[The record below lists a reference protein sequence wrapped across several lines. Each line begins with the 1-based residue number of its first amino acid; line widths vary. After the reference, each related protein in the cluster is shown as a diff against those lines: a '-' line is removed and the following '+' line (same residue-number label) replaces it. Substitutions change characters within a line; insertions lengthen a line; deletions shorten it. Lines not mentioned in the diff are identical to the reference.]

1 MYSPTL
7 ESFVKLAAEGNLIP
21 VTRRILADFETPL
34 SAYHKIHG
42 QGESFL
48 FESVEGGEH
57 LGRYSFVGCNPRAVI
72 RQTGN
77 LVEHIENG
85 RVVGKYTVSHES
97 KPAPAGPA
105 AAEVTIS
112 EEGLKTYGKVE
123 EMTVICETPAE
134 ALEIVRDGLEVVE
147 RLMKKYRP
155 VALPG
160 LPRFTGGAV
169 GFIGYE
175 FIHDVEP
182 VVPRP
187 VQDDLKTPVMYF
199 LIADELLIF
208 DRVAQTI
215 TVLVNAIIEEGTS
228 PEEAYENATG
238 EIERILSL
246 LEQPSLHMPVMVPAE
261 VPSVHFESNMPKE
274 QFMANVLKAKEYIT
288 SGDIIQVV
296 GSQRFSTPVK
306 ASPLDIYRAARSINP
321 SPYMFLLE
329 LQGFSLVGASP
340 EIHVRCENHKVEI
353 RPIAGTRPR
362 GKTPEQD
369 SKLEQELLAD
379 PKERAEHVMLVD
391 LARNDLGRV
400 CDYGTV
406 QVKDLMIIERYSH
419 VMHIVSQVEGHLA
432 PDKSPYDLMR
442 ATFPAGTLSGAPK
455 IRAMQIISEM
465 EQTQR
470 GPYGGCVGYFS
481 FNGNLDCCITIRTA
495 LIKDGR
501 AYIQAGGGW
510 VNDSTPE
517 AEFDETVNKAKAMLK
532 AVALAESFAGK

>member
-1 MYSPTL
+1 MYQPTQAEFL
-7 ESFVKLAAEGNLIP
+7 DLAKQGNLIP
-21 VTRRILADFETPL
+21 VTRTILADFETPL
-34 SAYHKIHG
+34 SAYRKIRG

-57 LGRYSFVGCNPRAVI
+57 IGRYSFVGCNPRAI
-72 RQTGN
+72 IKQTEN
-77 LVEHIENG
+77 RVEVIENG
-85 RVVGKYTVSHES
+85 KVIAKY
-97 KPAPAGPA
+97 A
-105 AAEVTIS
+105 VTQ
-112 EEGLKTYGKVE
+112 EPTCDKCVKDGLYVVE
-123 EMTVICETPAE
+123 EV
-134 ALEIVRDGLEVVE
+134 L
-147 RLMKKYRP
+147 KKYIA
-155 VALPG
+155 VSLPE

-187 VQDDLKTPVMYF
+187 PCDELKTPTMYF

-208 DRVAQTI
+208 DRVKQTI
-215 TVLVNAIIEEGTS
+215 TILVNAILDEGGK
-228 PEEAYENATG
+228 PEDAYEDALE
-238 EIERILSL
+238 EIERLVAL
-246 LEQPSLHMPVMVPAE
+246 LEQPTEHNPITPPREIPDA
-261 VPSVHFESNMPKE
+261 PFESNVTKE
-274 QFMANVLKAKEYIT
+274 KFFENVLKAKDYIR

-306 ASPLDIYRAARSINP
+306 AAPLDIYRAARTINP

-329 LQGFSLVGASP
+329 LDGFSLVGASP
-340 EIHVRCENHKVEI
+340 EIHVRCEDGHTEI
-353 RPIAGTRPR
+353 RPIAGTRRR
-362 GKTPEQD
+362 GKNEEEDRALEQD
-369 SKLEQELLAD
+369 LLAD

-400 CDYGTV
+400 CDYGSV

-419 VMHIVSQVEGHLA
+419 VMHIVSQVEGKLSS
-432 PDKSPYDLMR
+432 DKTPYDLMR

-465 EQTQR
+465 EQTTR

-495 LIKDGR
+495 LIKDGK
-501 AYIQAGGGW
+501 AYVQAGGGW
-510 VNDSTPE
+510 VNDSDPE
-517 AEFDETVNKAKAMLK
+517 SEFQETVNKSKAMLK
-532 AVALAESFAGK
+532 AVAMAEGFLKQD

>member
-1 MYSPTL
+1 VYSPTL
-7 ESFVKLAAEGNLIP
+7 EEFLKLAAQGNLIP
-21 VTRRILADFETPL
+21 VTRQLLADVETPL
-34 SAYHKIHG
+34 SAYRKIRG
-42 QGESFL
+42 PGESFL

-72 RQTGN
+72 RQVGSR
-77 LVEHIENG
+77 VELIENG
-85 RVVGKYTVSHES
+85 KVVETF
-97 KPAPAGPA
+97 
-105 AAEVTIS
+105 EVQ
-112 EEGLKTYGKVE
+112 
-123 EMTVICETPAE
+123 AE
-134 ALEIVRDGLEVVE
+134 ALAGEPATAHSLRDGLAVVE
-147 RLMKKYRP
+147 RVMKRYHAVP
-155 VALPG
+155 VPG

-175 FIHDVEP
+175 FIHDIEP

-187 VQDDLKTPVMYF
+187 ARDDLQTPVIYF
-199 LIADELLIF
+199 LIADQLLIF

-215 TVLVNAIIEEGTS
+215 TVLVNAVIDGAAS
-228 PEEAYENATG
+228 PAEAYEDAIG
-238 EIERILSL
+238 EIDRIISL
-246 LEQPSLHMPVMVPAE
+246 LEQPSEHRPVSVPRE
-261 VPSVHFESNMPKE
+261 VAPLPFESNVPREK
-274 QFMANVLKAKEYIT
+274 FFANVLKAKQYIT

-296 GSQRFSTPVK
+296 GSQRFSAAVK

-329 LQGFSLVGASP
+329 LDGFSLVGASP
-340 EIHVRCENHKVEI
+340 EIHVRCEDHKVEI
-353 RPIAGTRPR
+353 RPIAGTRAR
-362 GKTPEQD
+362 GATPEED
-369 SKLEQELLAD
+369 LALEKELLAD

-419 VMHIVSQVEGHLA
+419 VMHIVSQVGGYLSS
-432 PDKSPYDLMR
+432 DKTPYDLMR

-455 IRAMQIISEM
+455 IRAMQIISEL
-465 EQTQR
+465 EQTAR

-495 LIKDGR
+495 LVKNGR
-501 AYIQAGGGW
+501 AWVQAGGGW

-517 AEFDETVNKAKAMLK
+517 GEYQETVNKSKAMLK
-532 AVALAESFAGK
+532 AVAMAEGFGG